1 MGRRA
6 TTDRLDTELL
16 KRAFVGWLR
25 GERDHC
31 KMVAIPTVMDEDSK
45 RPNRERESLVGE
57 HSRIINRIKATLVR
71 LGIRGFSMPQMA
83 DAA

>member
-57 HSRIINRIKATLVR
+57 HSRIINQIESNIGPPRHPR
-71 LGIRGFSMPQMA
+71 LQH
-83 DAA
+83 AANG